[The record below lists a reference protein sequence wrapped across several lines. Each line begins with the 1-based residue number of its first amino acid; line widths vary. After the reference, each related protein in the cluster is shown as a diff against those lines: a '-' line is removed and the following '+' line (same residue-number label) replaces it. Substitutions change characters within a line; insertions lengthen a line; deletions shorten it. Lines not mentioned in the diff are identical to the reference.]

1 MTVETSVNA
10 TAEQPISLGA
20 AAAERWSTVPTSQLT
35 IVIPAFNEAGVIS
48 EVVEQVQRACGQSIH
63 EIIVVD
69 DGSSDDTARA
79 AEKAGAR
86 VIRHN
91 TNMGYGAALK
101 TAIRNARTE
110 FILTMDSD
118 GQHKA
123 QDIRRL
129 WAHAGDNDM
138 VVGKRRQIL
147 HSMLWRMPGKW
158 ILGLMGNYL
167 TRRSIPDLNSGFRLI
182 RRDVAL
188 KYLHVCP
195 SGFSFSTTITMALLS
210 RGYNVAYIPIDV
222 EKRVGKS
229 TVSIATGLD
238 TIILI
243 MRIASLFNP
252 LRIFVP
258 ASILAGMAG
267 IAWGLPIA
275 LSGRGL
281 SVGSMLAIVT
291 SVLLFGLG
299 LICDQ
304 VSQLRLERFE

>member
-1 MTVETSVNA
+1 MSIEMAVKA
-10 TAEQPISLGA
+10 AAEQPILLEQETS
-20 AAAERWSTVPTSQLT
+20 ERRASVPSSELT
-35 IVIPAFNEAGVIS
+35 IVIPAFNEEHAIGQ
-48 EVVEQVQRACGQSIH
+48 VVEQIKRTCAHTDQ

-69 DGSSDDTARA
+69 DGSTDDTAIT

-86 VIRHN
+86 VLRHN

-101 TAIRNARTE
+101 TAIRNARTAY
-110 FILTMDSD
+110 ILTMDSD
-118 GQHKA
+118 GQHNA
-123 QDIRRL
+123 YDIWRL
-129 WAHAGDNDM
+129 WAVVGDNDM
-138 VVGKRRQIL
+138 VVGRRKQIL
-147 HSMLWRMPGKW
+147 HSLLWRMPGKW
-158 ILGLMGNYL
+158 VLGLMANYL

-229 TVSIATGLD
+229 TVSISTGID

-252 LRIFVP
+252 LRIFIP
-258 ASILAGMAG
+258 ASMFTGMAG
-267 IAWGLPIA
+267 VIWGLPIA
-275 LSGRGL
+275 LAGNGV
-281 SVGSMLAIVT
+281 SVGAMLAIVT
-291 SVLLFGLG
+291 ALLLFGLG

>member
-1 MTVETSVNA
+1 MSVETAMKATVEQTISVGPE
-10 TAEQPISLGA
+10 TP
-20 AAAERWSTVPTSQLT
+20 ERRASGPSSQLT
-35 IVIPAFNEAGVIS
+35 IVLPAFNEGRVIGQ
-48 EVVEQVQRACGQSIH
+48 VVEQVQRACAHSVQ

-69 DGSSDDTARA
+69 DGSSDDTAIT

-91 TNMGYGAALK
+91 RNMGYGAALK

-118 GQHKA
+118 GQHNA
-123 QDIRRL
+123 HDIRRL
-129 WAHAGDNDM
+129 WALAGDNAM
-138 VVGKRRQIL
+138 AVGKRRQIL
-147 HSMLWRMPGKW
+147 HSLLWRMPGKW
-158 ILGLMGNYL
+158 ILRLMGNYL
-167 TRRSIPDLNSGFRLI
+167 TRQSIPDLNSGFRLI

-252 LRIFVP
+252 LRIF
-258 ASILAGMAG
+258 L
-267 IAWGLPIA
+267 
-275 LSGRGL
+275 
-281 SVGSMLAIVT
+281 
-291 SVLLFGLG
+291 
-299 LICDQ
+299 
-304 VSQLRLERFE
+304 

>member
-1 MTVETSVNA
+1 
-10 TAEQPISLGA
+10 
-20 AAAERWSTVPTSQLT
+20 
-35 IVIPAFNEAGVIS
+35 
-48 EVVEQVQRACGQSIH
+48 
-63 EIIVVD
+63 
-69 DGSSDDTARA
+69 
-79 AEKAGAR
+79 
-86 VIRHN
+86 
-91 TNMGYGAALK
+91 
-101 TAIRNARTE
+101 
-110 FILTMDSD
+110 
-118 GQHKA
+118 
-123 QDIRRL
+123 
-129 WAHAGDNDM
+129 
-138 VVGKRRQIL
+138 
-147 HSMLWRMPGKW
+147 MPGKW

-267 IAWGLPIA
+267 IAWGVPIA
-275 LSGRGL
+275 LAGHGI

-291 SVLLFGLG
+291 SILLFGLG

>member
-1 MTVETSVNA
+1 MSVETAMKATVEQTISVGPE
-10 TAEQPISLGA
+10 TP
-20 AAAERWSTVPTSQLT
+20 ERRASGPSSQLT
-35 IVIPAFNEAGVIS
+35 IVLPAFNEGRVIGQ
-48 EVVEQVQRACGQSIH
+48 VVEQVQRACAHSVQ

-69 DGSSDDTARA
+69 DGSSDDTAIT

-91 TNMGYGAALK
+91 RNMGYGAALK

-118 GQHKA
+118 GQHNA
-123 QDIRRL
+123 HDIRRL
-129 WAHAGDNDM
+129 WALAGDNDM

-147 HSMLWRMPGKW
+147 HSLLWRMPGKW
-158 ILGLMGNYL
+158 ILRLMGNYL
-167 TRRSIPDLNSGFRLI
+167 TRQSIPDLNSGFRLI

-252 LRIFVP
+252 LRIFLP

-267 IAWGLPIA
+267 IVWGVPIA
-275 LSGRGL
+275 LAGQGI

-291 SVLLFGLG
+291 SILLFGLG